1 MSPPTTIR
9 IRLAEAPHKGIYW
22 HRLPEKTRWKS
33 TVSTISSRTTLDFV
47 DNVAYRMM
55 GKPED
60 TEDVSQDA
68 LISAYRAYERFGGES
83 KVTTWLFKL
92 Q

>member
-1 MSPPTTIR
+1 M
-9 IRLAEAPHKGIYW
+9 YW
-22 HRLPEKTRWKS
+22 YCLPEKTRWKS

-47 DNVAYRMM
+47 YNVAYRMM

-60 TEDVSQDA
+60 AEDASQDVF
-68 LISAYRAYERFGGES
+68 ISACRAYEHFHGES